1 MFHLTRFRNPIPHF
15 VKVWRTRP
23 AEAASFS
30 LIIFLAVLVYYYGT
44 FIILPEILE
53 GHHLIIKIA
62 LNFLLPNWIFFAVLS
77 NMILIQVRD
86 SSIRNKFLAQ
96 PVLKPPPPSV
106 ATINGDAGDTAQAYD
121 KDHEL
126 KERTKYIGQHFVA
139 TPFQDDQIWHICAAC
154 EIFVP
159 PRTWHCHSCN
169 TCILRRDHHCIITM
183 GCIGEENHCNFI
195 GMLFYVALGTS
206 LASTFSLIYHVYFV
220 EVVWWM
226 FLLKCFVPYF
236 TIFYDPSAL
245 NILSGITLVGQWPAW
260 GMFSYYL
267 YLALRGQTSADFSRG
282 IRRAPAGS
290 KTFSF
295 QNMKMLLGPNPLL
308 RILWPYHQVIIQSID
323 EQHDQTDLYGKML
336 DV

>member
-1 MFHLTRFRNPIPHF
+1 M
-15 VKVWRTRP
+15 
-23 AEAASFS
+23 
-30 LIIFLAVLVYYYGT
+30 IIFLAVLVYYYGT

-169 TCILRRDHHCIITM
+169 TCILRRDHHCIITVS
-183 GCIGEENHCNFI
+183 EL
-195 GMLFYVALGTS
+195 LF
-206 LASTFSLIYHVYFV
+206 VY
-220 EVVWWM
+220 
-226 FLLKCFVPYF
+226 
-236 TIFYDPSAL
+236 
-245 NILSGITLVGQWPAW
+245 
-260 GMFSYYL
+260 
-267 YLALRGQTSADFSRG
+267 
-282 IRRAPAGS
+282 
-290 KTFSF
+290 
-295 QNMKMLLGPNPLL
+295 
-308 RILWPYHQVIIQSID
+308 
-323 EQHDQTDLYGKML
+323 
-336 DV
+336 